1 MEQAIISGVAH
12 DLSEARVTVVG
23 VPDKPGE
30 AAAIFRTIAD
40 AEINI
45 DMVVQNVSAAT
56 TALTDISF
64 TLPKTEGRKA
74 IDALEKTKS
83 AIGFES
89 LRYDDQIGKISLVG
103 AGMKTNPG
111 VTATFFEALSDAGV
125 NIELISTSEI
135 RISVVTRADD
145 VPEAVRAVHTAFG
158 LDSDSDEAVV
168 YGGTGR

>member
-1 MEQAIISGVAH
+1 
-12 DLSEARVTVVG
+12 VVG
-23 VPDKPGE
+23 VPDKVGV
-30 AAAIFRTIAD
+30 AARVFESLAE

-45 DMVVQNVSAAT
+45 DMVVQNVSAAST
-56 TALTDISF
+56 GLTDISF
-64 TLPKTEGRKA
+64 TLPKAEGRKA
-74 IDALEKTKS
+74 IDALEKNKG
-83 AIGFES
+83 AIGFDS

-111 VTATFFEALSDAGV
+111 VTADFFTALSDAGV